1 MSDWLFT
8 QVVKELEKKYDAM
21 KDRLILQ
28 MLEKQMGEEEWM
40 RLSERERQKKMMQM
54 KIRDRQLRAAGR
66 CFWAK
71 SANLQWYASPVVL
84 KLSPPASFDQHFT
97 TRYSTSP

>member
-1 MSDWLFT
+1 M
-8 QVVKELEKKYDAM
+8 KELEKKYDAM

-66 CFWAK
+66 
-71 SANLQWYASPVVL
+71 
-84 KLSPPASFDQHFT
+84 
-97 TRYSTSP
+97 